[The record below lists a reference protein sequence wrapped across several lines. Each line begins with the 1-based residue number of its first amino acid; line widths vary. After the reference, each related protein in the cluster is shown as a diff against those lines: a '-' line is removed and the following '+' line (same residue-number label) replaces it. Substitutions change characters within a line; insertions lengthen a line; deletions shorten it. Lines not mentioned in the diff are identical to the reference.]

1 MMAVEGPYVA
11 AVIAR
16 LADPTLNLAAY
27 GVAFSFAFIAE
38 APIIMVM
45 TASNALVRDRASHL
59 RMRRFVY
66 ALNTFLTGAVL
77 VGVFPPLFRF
87 VTERAIGLP
96 AEVARLTHI
105 ATALL
110 VLWPAAIGYRRFY
123 QGILVRHNMPRRV
136 AYGTVIRMVSMSVTA
151 MGLAWAAPIPG
162 ACLGALALMS
172 GVLCEAAASRWMARH
187 VVADLLRGA
196 PPQAA
201 ESPRRPWNRRP
212 AGDARGARPAD
223 DLWDRRPAGNA
234 CGARPADDLWDRR
247 PAGDACGA
255 RPADDLWDRRP
266 AGNACGARPADD
278 LWDRRP
284 AGDACG
290 ARPADDLWDR
300 RPAGNACGARPADD
314 LWDRR
319 PAGHEEADEPLSADL
334 VEGGAPVETAVA
346 PEATATGPSL
356 TTRDIIAF
364 YYPLALTSLLAIG
377 INPLVT
383 FFLGR
388 SRFALD
394 SLAVLP
400 VITGLV
406 FVFRSGA
413 IAYQEVAVA
422 LIGPDRQHERPV
434 ARVGLWL
441 AGAAALCLAAMLFTP
456 LADDYFVHVAG
467 LPPALA
473 HFAVWPARALAFV
486 PVLDYLL
493 TFQRAR
499 LILARQTRLI
509 TVAAA
514 IESATVAAGL
524 VVGIGAFDVVG
535 ALCAT
540 CALFAGRLAGNLALL
555 TPRASAVVA
564 QERPP
569 V

>member
-1 MMAVEGPYVA
+1 LANPAGSRSDPPSPRRILAFWFPLAATWLMMAVEGPYVA

-212 AGDARGARPAD
+212 AGDAR
-223 DLWDRRPAGNA
+223 
-234 CGARPADDLWDRR
+234 
-247 PAGDACGA
+247 GA